1 MSTTIRPEVSKK
13 NKYWI
18 SKHRYYELKHFCMQV
33 PEWKKELAVLDGYK
47 SESKPIDVS
56 ETGTDESSVEK
67 TAIRREELNER
78 IRMISKAVLLTDEVN
93 GIGNFVLGG
102 VINNLPYDKLNA
114 RLGMAIP
121 CSRDEY
127 YEYYRKF
134 FYILSGLRK

>member
-18 SKHRYYELKHFCMQV
+18 SKHRYYELKHFCMQI
-33 PEWKKELAVLDGYK
+33 PEWKKELAALDGYK
-47 SESKPIDVS
+47 SESKVIDIS
-56 ETGTDESSVEK
+56 QTGVDESSVEK
-67 TAIRREELNER
+67 TAIKREEIRKRL
-78 IRMISKAVLLTDEVN
+78 RMISEAVLLTDEVN
-93 GIGNFVLGG
+93 GLGNFVLGG

-114 RLGMAIP
+114 RLEMAIP

>member
-1 MSTTIRPEVSKK
+1 MSTTIRPEVSKR

-33 PEWKKELAVLDGYK
+33 PEWKKELAALDGYRE
-47 SESKPIDVS
+47 ESTPIDIS
-56 ETGTDESSVEK
+56 KIGTDESSVEK
-67 TAIRREELNER
+67 TALKRDEIKER
-78 IRMISKAVLLTDEVN
+78 LRMISEAVVRTDELRSL
-93 GIGNFVLGG
+93 GRFVLEG

-114 RLGMAIP
+114 KMTVP
-121 CSRDEY
+121 CSKDEY

>member
-1 MSTTIRPEVSKK
+1 MSTTIRPEVSKR

-33 PEWKKELAVLDGYK
+33 PEWKKELAALDGYK
-47 SESKPIDVS
+47 SESKPIDIS
-56 ETGTDESSVEK
+56 KTGTDESSVEK
-67 TAIRREELNER
+67 IALKRDEIRKRL
-78 IRMISKAVLLTDEVN
+78 RMISDAVIQTDP
-93 GIGNFVLGG
+93 IGHIGSFVLKG
-102 VINNLPYDKLNA
+102 VTNNLPYEKLNA
-114 RLGMAIP
+114 RMSLP